1 MRARRRQPAGFTLTE
16 LIVVMVIMVI
26 AAGIVLPTFMR
37 QLEYARLSSAAR
49 RLLSCARYTRSQAVI
64 RNVPYRLNIDEEG
77 RRYWITFHDA
87 DRAELGEEPFRTD
100 TSTLG
105 LVKELPEDVTFEQI
119 VIGDERREADGSA
132 AEQVNEDGSIFVE
145 CRPDGTS
152 DGLQILLKNAEDERL
167 AIRVDATTGRAEI
180 AEEAES

>member
-1 MRARRRQPAGFTLTE
+1 MRRGRRRPGGFTLTE

-26 AAGIVLPTFMR
+26 AASVIMPTFMR

-49 RLLSCARYTRSQAVI
+49 RLLSCARYARSQAVI

-77 RRYWITFHDA
+77 RRYWITCYDA

-105 LVKELPEDVTFEQI
+105 LVEELPEDVTFEQV
-119 VIGDERREADGSA
+119 VIGDERREGEESA
-132 AEQVNEDGSIFVE
+132 AEQVNPDGSIFVE
-145 CRPDGTS
+145 YRPDGTS
-152 DGLQILLKNAEDERL
+152 DGMQVLLKNAEDERL
-167 AIRVDATTGRAEI
+167 AIRADAVTGRAEI
-180 AEEAES
+180 AEEAEE